1 MTWTW
6 MGRWGDP
13 LAAAVTVTLPKIKML
28 RATLARVLV
37 PLVIIL
43 IMTQVLGNRFGLLVP
58 L

>member
-1 MTWTW
+1 